1 MSVLALETDR
11 QQAEA
16 IRHACGLAGTDVRI
30 VDSAGELLNA
40 LLSETPSVV
49 LLPPLVSAAD
59 ETALVDFLRT
69 TPQCDHVEVL
79 MTPVLALPSSTEAGS
94 RRWLRRSSRKS
105 SAPMLGA
112 DTEAFAESL
121 QWSLARVRQVRLAQA
136 SRQSQD
142 LHPALGLL
150 ADVIA
155 ETGHDLHEI
164 QLQDATTRLLKKLE
178 DDRRLHRRFS
188 ANELHAVRQARIKF
202 GPRVALIDLSAGGA
216 LLESE
221 SRLQPD
227 TEAMLEL
234 ARGEDKIVVPFRVLR
249 SQVTA
254 LSGAPR
260 YRGAC
265 AFKSLL
271 DVADLLMQEA
281 QILPSATMALVP
293 PPRLQVCNAW

>member
-150 ADVIA
+150 AA
-155 ETGHDLHEI
+155 FL
-164 QLQDATTRLLKKLE
+164 
-178 DDRRLHRRFS
+178 
-188 ANELHAVRQARIKF
+188 
-202 GPRVALIDLSAGGA
+202 
-216 LLESE
+216 
-221 SRLQPD
+221 PD
-227 TEAMLEL
+227 IEA
-234 ARGEDKIVVPFRVLR
+234 
-249 SQVTA
+249 
-254 LSGAPR
+254 
-260 YRGAC
+260 
-265 AFKSLL
+265 
-271 DVADLLMQEA
+271 
-281 QILPSATMALVP
+281 
-293 PPRLQVCNAW
+293 